1 MIKFALAAIVI
12 LSFCIRTAYAHPTV
26 YHNNI
31 EYWGPPEPSNGGG

>member
-1 MIKFALAAIVI
+1 MMKFALTTIVV
-12 LSFCIRTAYAHPTV
+12 LSFGIGAAFAHPVV